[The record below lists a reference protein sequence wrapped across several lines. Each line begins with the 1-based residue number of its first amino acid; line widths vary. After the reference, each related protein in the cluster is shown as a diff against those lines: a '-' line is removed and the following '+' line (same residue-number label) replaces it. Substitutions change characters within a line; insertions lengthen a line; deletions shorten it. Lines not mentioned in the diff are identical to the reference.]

1 MREANSMKRLD
12 RRTFL
17 KLAGGGSVVAAAA
30 AVGGSAV
37 LLPKTSRYL
46 TFRASTGLPAKPMPA
61 MATKIIEG
69 TVDLTAG
76 TGIVS
81 SRVLAGYPVPSQIA
95 LPGLTRLIRVT
106 AANQEGALVRLTGIV
121 DDRSQL
127 QPGES
132 PAFQITVDRVRGLVT
147 APLAGQTVTLTMEQQ
162 PG

>member
-1 MREANSMKRLD
+1 MRETNSMKRLD

-30 AVGGSAV
+30 AVGGSAL
-37 LLPKTSRYL
+37 LLPKTSRYPPS
-46 TFRASTGLPAKPMPA
+46 RASTGLPAKPMAA
-61 MATKIIEG
+61 MATKIVEG

-76 TGIVS
+76 TGIVTT
-81 SRVLAGYPVPSQIA
+81 RVLAGYPVPSQIA

-106 AANQEGALVRLTGIV
+106 AATQEGALVQLTGVV

-132 PAFQITVDRVRGLVT
+132 PAFQITIDRVRGLVT
-147 APLAGQTVTLTMEQQ
+147 ARPAGQTVTLIRDRQ